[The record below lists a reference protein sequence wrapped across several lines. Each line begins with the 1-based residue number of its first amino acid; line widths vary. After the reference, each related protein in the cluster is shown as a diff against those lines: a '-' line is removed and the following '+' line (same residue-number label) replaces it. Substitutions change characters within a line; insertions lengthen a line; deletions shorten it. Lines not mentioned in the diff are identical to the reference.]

1 MGSNTERKS
10 RGLRLQRRSDAR
22 PRVNPMTTDADRLA
36 RLRMDARYHRER
48 RDLYRAKVYGPR
60 ATSPERLR
68 ELERTYDR
76 AAERLD
82 AVKREVAQ
90 HEATKRETA
99 EREADHAA
107 AGTGET
113 SSE

>member
-1 MGSNTERKS
+1 
-10 RGLRLQRRSDAR
+10 
-22 PRVNPMTTDADRLA
+22 MTTDADRLA

-82 AVKREVAQ
+82 AAKREIAQ
-90 HEATKRETA
+90 HEATKREDA
-99 EREADHAA
+99 ERRADHET
-107 AGTGET
+107 AGSGQTG
-113 SSE
+113 SE